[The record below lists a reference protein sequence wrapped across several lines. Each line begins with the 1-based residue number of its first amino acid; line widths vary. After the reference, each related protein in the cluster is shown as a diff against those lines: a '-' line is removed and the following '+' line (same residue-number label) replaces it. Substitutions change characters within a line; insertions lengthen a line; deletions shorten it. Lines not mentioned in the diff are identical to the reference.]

1 MSNKLTFS
9 KLKKLL
15 INLGFSEITIRKG
28 SHIVFK
34 NPSHDSII
42 VLPHFSPQRLVS
54 SRHIAAI
61 RRIIVENNIL
71 DNNKFSQLI
80 SV

>member
-42 VLPHFSPQRLVS
+42 VLPPFSPQRFVS

-71 DNNKFSQLI
+71 DNNKFNQLI

>member
-1 MSNKLTFS
+1 MNFFQV
-9 KLKKLL
+9 KKLL

-42 VLPHFSPQRLVS
+42 VLPPFSPQRFVS

-61 RRIIVENNIL
+61 RIIIVENNIL
-71 DNNKFSQLI
+71 DNNKFNQLI

>member
-1 MSNKLTFS
+1 MSDKLTFS
-9 KLKKLL
+9 KLKRLL
-15 INLGFSEITIRKG
+15 INLGFTEITIRKG

-42 VLPHFSPQRLVS
+42 VLPPFSPQRLVS

-61 RRIIVENNIL
+61 RRILIENNIL
-71 DNNKFSQLI
+71 DNNKLSQLL